1 MTRASPLPLPAVILL
16 LAMVVVFQVLYS
28 ATVPLSGDEAYYWAW
43 SHHLQAGYHDHPPGI
58 ALLIA
63 ATTRLLGDGVMG
75 VRLTAAL
82 CMAGAL
88 FFITLTA
95 REMFGEQVGAA
106 AFGLGLV
113 LPAVQVGFTLAV
125 PDAPVVLFWAAGV
138 HYGRRAVA
146 GEGRWRDFLL
156 AGLAAGLALDSKYT
170 GVLLPGAI
178 AVYVLVRRPR
188 LLAGPRLWAAV
199 AVAAAAFSPVVWWNW
214 HHAFDSFVFQFS
226 HGAGQRAG
234 GWRGVG
240 EFVGGQTVVLSPVL
254 FGLLVWCLG
263 AWRRWWAEDGRLFL
277 VTCCLLPLAFFVYKA
292 LSVKVQ
298 LNWAVPAFVSAVPLL
313 AEFVV
318 ARRLRRI
325 AWVGVAIA
333 LILAAAVKWPLA
345 FGLTGK
351 LNPQNRL
358 FGPDIAA
365 AAVEGLRRPGDAI
378 FADHLQRASL
388 LAFYLPD
395 HPPVHIPTESRF
407 SEYTRWDS
415 CLYFPAMHGLY
426 LSVDDKLG
434 ELRRIFPRADLV
446 QEVVARKRGFRPEHY
461 FIYRVG
467 PALTA
472 GSAPG

>member
-1 MTRASPLPLPAVILL
+1 MTRPFPALRQALVV
-16 LAMVVVFQVLYS
+16 LALFTVAQALYN
-28 ATVPLSGDEAYYWAW
+28 TTIPLSGDEAYYWVW

-58 ALLIA
+58 AVLVA
-63 ATTRLLGDGVMG
+63 ATTRLLGDGVAG
-75 VRLTAAL
+75 VRLAAAL

-88 FFITLTA
+88 FFVFLTA
-95 REMFGEQVGAA
+95 REMFGDTVGAVA
-106 AFGLGLV
+106 LGLGLV

-178 AVYVLVRRPR
+178 AAFVLLRRPR

-199 AVAAAAFSPVVWWNW
+199 AAAAAAFAPVVWWNW

-226 HGAGQRAG
+226 HGANQGAG
-234 GWRGVG
+234 GWRGLA
-240 EFVGGQTVVLSPVL
+240 EFAGGQAAVLSPVL

-263 AWRRWWAEDGRLFL
+263 AWRRWWGDDGRLFL
-277 VTCCLLPLAFFVYKA
+277 VACCLLPLAFFLDKA

-298 LNWAVPAFVSAVPLL
+298 LNWSVPAFVSAVPLL

-318 ARRLRRI
+318 ARRLARA
-325 AWVGVAIA
+325 AWAGVAVA
-333 LILAAAVKWPLA
+333 LVLGAAVKWPLA

-358 FGPDIAA
+358 FGPDVAA
-365 AAVEGLRRPGDAI
+365 AAVEELRRPGDAI

-388 LAFYLPD
+388 LAFYLPG
-395 HPPVHIPTESRF
+395 HPRVHIPTESRF

-426 LSVDDKLG
+426 LSDEDKLA
-434 ELRRIFPRADLV
+434 ELRRIFPRAELV
-446 QEVVARKRGFRPEHY
+446 REVTAEKRGFRPARY
-461 FIYRVG
+461 FLYRVG
-467 PALTA
+467 PAVTD
-472 GSAPG
+472 GSAPE